1 MHASCVATSTTERP
15 VHPAQSSFSARSK
28 TSSRR
33 REGGAL
39 CVRFTACGEQSLPE
53 DANQPRILGFGFR
66 FGPGRQ
72 YLFLTAVG
80 ENARFFCL
88 PARSLTR
95 ILVPCYGHHL
105 YRPTLHE
112 ALLVR
117 DTRVKHTI
125 CIHTPTSKAQVL
137 RSKSCA
143 PVSKRAGVG
152 EISSRA
158 VRKRVV
164 RVLKQ
169 TSCGEIK
176 L

>member
-1 MHASCVATSTTERP
+1 MHACVATSTTEKP
-15 VHPAQSSFSARSK
+15 VHPAQSSFSARSR

-72 YLFLTAVG
+72 YFLLPAVG

-88 PARSLTR
+88 SARSLTR
-95 ILVPCYGHHL
+95 ILVVPCYGHQL
-105 YRPTLHE
+105 YRPALHE

-117 DTRVKHTI
+117 DTKAHYLY
-125 CIHTPTSKAQVL
+125 IHTPTWKAQVI

-143 PVSKRAGVG
+143 SLKKG
-152 EISSRA
+152 ERGRDLVESRPKTCGSSFE
-158 VRKRVV
+158 
-164 RVLKQ
+164 Q

-176 L
+176 C